1 MDDLTAVVI
10 LLIMFGVYFAILG
23 LSLANYIVFSLSLYK
38 IACKRKITNAWLSWL
53 PIGCDWI
60 MGSITDSFDEENGKS
75 HSWRKVLLI
84 TSILTVLILYVSC
97 IVMIVSAVI
106 AALNGIVDDDLMSFA
121 PFLFSY
127 LGIIVGSLVSGVFTL
142 VQIVCFY
149 RIYDEICPSKT
160 VKYLIFTFLIPLAS
174 AICMFKCSNRCPEK
188 VTQENHVNIDEN
200 NVGLQPENCD

>member
-1 MDDLTAVVI
+1 MDDLTAVI
-10 LLIMFGVYFAILG
+10 FLLVMFGVYFAILG
-23 LSLANYIVFSLSLYK
+23 LLLTNYIVFSLSLYK
-38 IACKRKITNAWLSWL
+38 IACKRKISNAWLSWL

-84 TSILTVLILYVSC
+84 TSILTVLILYVSF

-106 AALNGIVDDDLMSFA
+106 AALNGIADNDLMAFT

-127 LGIIVGSLVSGVFTL
+127 FGIIAGSIASSVLTM
-142 VQIVCFY
+142 VQIVCYY

-188 VTQENHVNIDEN
+188 AIFDICSEAEEDNSEILPDN
-200 NVGLQPENCD
+200 L